1 MSRVSHGVQLRCS
14 KPRERVAGTF
24 VRSRARRSLMPVVS
38 LQKMTRRV
46 KLAPAGKSSCQDR
59 GVASSLAARAGAGG
73 CMLAATARISRS
85 CLFVSIGFVNRR
97 AVARAHRARSLHR
110 SQAMMMDS
118 GEEEGSSGEEL
129 SKSPDYEKLRL
140 LVPDLDSSKF
150 HKGQAGKIGV
160 VGGCEEY
167 TGAPYFAAMSALR
180 MGADLAHVFCAE
192 GAGHVIKSYSPE
204 LIVHPY
210 MREGGSGSNGGTHTA
225 YDAEL
230 VTEAMEKIEPWLDR
244 MSVLVVGPGLGRDP
258 TMCETAKRIIA
269 AACEK
274 DIPLVIDADGIRLVM
289 EDEDVSLV
297 GNNGRVVLTPNKA
310 ELDRFRGCGWGGES
324 GNSGDIASDIAHILN
339 GPVVVAKGEADVVVT
354 HTIGEVEDMLENA
367 HLEGYENEIA
377 KLRKY
382 STLYVCDE
390 MGSPRRCGGQGD
402 VLAGTI
408 ATFLAWS
415 TRSEAAECA
424 IVSAAMHLEDD
435 PDTEAAL
442 SKAAMAQNY
451 KLNHVFASSA
461 SALAAYAGCLV
472 TRVAARAAFD
482 KKRRSM
488 LATDVIEELGDTM
501 QRLFPVEIETDI

>member
-1 MSRVSHGVQLRCS
+1 
-14 KPRERVAGTF
+14 
-24 VRSRARRSLMPVVS
+24 
-38 LQKMTRRV
+38 
-46 KLAPAGKSSCQDR
+46 
-59 GVASSLAARAGAGG
+59 
-73 CMLAATARISRS
+73 MLAATARISRS

-118 GEEEGSSGEEL
+118 GEEEGSSYS

-192 GAGHVIKSYSPE
+192 GAGRVIKSYSPE

-210 MREGGSGSNGGTHTA
+210 MREGDGSNGDTRTA

-230 VTEAMEKIEPWLDR
+230 VTKAMEKIEPWLDR
-244 MSVLVVGPGLGRDP
+244 MSALVVGPGLGRDP

-297 GNNGRVVLTPNKA
+297 SNNGRVVLTPNKA
-310 ELDRFRGCGWGGES
+310 ELDRFRSCSWGGES
-324 GNSGDIASDIAHILN
+324 ETSTILASDIAHILN

-354 HTIGEVEDMLENA
+354 HAIGDVEDMPENT
-367 HLEGYENEIA
+367 HLEGLHE
-377 KLRKY
+377 Y
-382 STLYVCDE
+382 SRLYVCDE
-390 MGSPRRCGGQGD
+390 LGSPRRCGGQGD

-415 TRSEAAECA
+415 TRSKAAECA

-442 SKAAMAQNY
+442 SKAVMAQNY
-451 KLNHVFASSA
+451 RLNHVFASSA

-488 LATDVIEELGDTM
+488 LAADLIETLGDTM
-501 QRLFPVEIETDI
+501 QRLFPVETETDI

>member
-1 MSRVSHGVQLRCS
+1 
-14 KPRERVAGTF
+14 
-24 VRSRARRSLMPVVS
+24 
-38 LQKMTRRV
+38 
-46 KLAPAGKSSCQDR
+46 
-59 GVASSLAARAGAGG
+59 
-73 CMLAATARISRS
+73 MLAATARISRS
-85 CLFVSIGFVNRR
+85 CLFVSIGFLNRR
-97 AVARAHRARSLHR
+97 AVARGPAHINRARSLHR
-110 SQAMMMDS
+110 SKTMMMDS

-129 SKSPDYEKLRL
+129 SKSPNYEKLRL

-192 GAGHVIKSYSPE
+192 GAGNVIKSYSPE

-210 MREGGSGSNGGTHTA
+210 MREGGSGSNGDTHTA

-244 MSVLVVGPGLGRDP
+244 MSALVVGPGLGRDP

-310 ELDRFRGCGWGGES
+310 ELDRFRGCGWGGECGTS
-324 GNSGDIASDIAHILN
+324 TILASDVAHILN

-354 HTIGEVEDMLENA
+354 HAIGDVEDMPENA
-367 HLEGYENEIA
+367 HLEGLHE
-377 KLRKY
+377 Y
-382 STLYVCDE
+382 SRSYVCDE
-390 MGSPRRCGGQGD
+390 LGSPRRCGGQGD

-424 IVSAAMHLEDD
+424 IVGAAMHLEDD
-435 PDTEAAL
+435 PYTEGAL
-442 SKAAMAQNY
+442 LKAAMTQNNR
-451 KLNHVFASSA
+451 LNNVFASSA

-488 LATDVIEELGDTM
+488 LASDIIESLGDTM
-501 QRLFPVEIETDI
+501 QRLFPVETETDI

>member
-1 MSRVSHGVQLRCS
+1 
-14 KPRERVAGTF
+14 
-24 VRSRARRSLMPVVS
+24 
-38 LQKMTRRV
+38 
-46 KLAPAGKSSCQDR
+46 
-59 GVASSLAARAGAGG
+59 
-73 CMLAATARISRS
+73 
-85 CLFVSIGFVNRR
+85 
-97 AVARAHRARSLHR
+97 
-110 SQAMMMDS
+110 MMMDS

-244 MSVLVVGPGLGRDP
+244 MSALVVGPGLGRDP

-289 EDEDVSLV
+289 EDPSLV
-297 GNNGRVVLTPNKA
+297 SENGRVVLTPNKA

-354 HTIGEVEDMLENA
+354 HASRDDDSDDEGPYSRKGREPEIA
-367 HLEGYENEIA
+367 PLEGTHEY
-377 KLRKY
+377 RR
-382 STLYVCDE
+382 SYVCDE
-390 MGSPRRCGGQGD
+390 LGSPRRCGGQGD

-424 IVSAAMHLEDD
+424 IVGATMHLEDI
-435 PDTEAAL
+435 PKTEGHLFKFMFAP
-442 SKAAMAQNY
+442 N
-451 KLNHVFASSA
+451 VFASRA
-461 SALAAYAGCLV
+461 SSLAAYAGCLV

-488 LATDVIEELGDTM
+488 LASDVIDELGDTM
-501 QRLFPVEIETDI
+501 QRLFPVETETDI

>member
-1 MSRVSHGVQLRCS
+1 
-14 KPRERVAGTF
+14 
-24 VRSRARRSLMPVVS
+24 
-38 LQKMTRRV
+38 
-46 KLAPAGKSSCQDR
+46 
-59 GVASSLAARAGAGG
+59 
-73 CMLAATARISRS
+73 
-85 CLFVSIGFVNRR
+85 
-97 AVARAHRARSLHR
+97 
-110 SQAMMMDS
+110 MMMDS
-118 GEEEGSSGEEL
+118 GEEESSSHS

-244 MSVLVVGPGLGRDP
+244 MSAVVVGPGLGRDP

-354 HTIGEVEDMLENA
+354 HSIVDVEDMPENT
-367 HLEGYENEIA
+367 HLEG
-377 KLRKY
+377 LHSRF
-382 STLYVCDE
+382 YVCDE

-415 TRSEAAECA
+415 IRSEAAECA
-424 IVSAAMHLEDD
+424 IVGATMHLEGI
-435 PDTEAAL
+435 PDTEGHLFKFMFAP
-442 SKAAMAQNY
+442 N
-451 KLNHVFASSA
+451 VFASRA
-461 SALAAYAGCLV
+461 SSLAAYAGCLV

-488 LATDVIEELGDTM
+488 LASDVIDELGETM
-501 QRLFPVEIETDI
+501 QRLFPVETETDI

>member
-1 MSRVSHGVQLRCS
+1 
-14 KPRERVAGTF
+14 
-24 VRSRARRSLMPVVS
+24 
-38 LQKMTRRV
+38 
-46 KLAPAGKSSCQDR
+46 
-59 GVASSLAARAGAGG
+59 
-73 CMLAATARISRS
+73 
-85 CLFVSIGFVNRR
+85 
-97 AVARAHRARSLHR
+97 
-110 SQAMMMDS
+110 MMMDS

-244 MSVLVVGPGLGRDP
+244 MSALVVGPGLGRDP

-289 EDEDVSLV
+289 EDEDASLV

-377 KLRKY
+377 KLREY
-382 STLYVCDE
+382 RRSYVCDE